1 MAQAKESSSQQ
12 STKPVSL
19 EDRVKN
25 LEALVSKLS
34 VMVGQGNMLS
44 EFNIERWSPSKKDMS
59 KFKG

>member
-12 STKPVSL
+12 STEPATL
-19 EDRVKN
+19 EARIEN

>member
-12 STKPVSL
+12 STKPATL
-19 EDRVKN
+19 EARVES

-44 EFNIERWSPSKKDMS
+44 EFNIERWSPGKKDMS